1 MKILL
6 VLFLSCSN
14 IFAFDAQTMS
24 ISPDIQEDRPA
35 SDLIYQGEHLL
46 LNKAHDLQQN
56 GLDLSTLDVA
66 ESDIYSKEKTE
77 DEEWN
82 FQKESAVAFL
92 GNVKSS
98 TGNFRFSA
106 LQESD
111 QGKETYHLFISKKV
125 HNILLR
131 RNLLL
136 KLGYRVPQIE
146 RLNKLRVDFDT
157 AFDREVF
164 EKELAENTLG
174 EPARWVI
181 ESGEKYLI
189 LQDILVMKDRADY
202 YNVAIGAMP
211 DSVIKGRRVLN
222 SLLLPYTL
230 VSFSESANLFNWN
243 AAVESNGQVR
253 LDIEEA
259 EGFST
264 TWSDARWMLK
274 KIKNLTRADYKAI
287 VDGARLPNEVAL
299 LLTEKIISRRNSL
312 LKKFKI
318 GAPDIAVVEDI
329 SSGNLLTKGKLS
341 CENWQDEIS
350 KDEAGKETKTGKK
363 ICDVWHGYG
372 SRFIYGD
379 PESPLS
385 LSEIFALG
393 KMKLYSN
400 IISNLVTQF
409 NKNIAPQTDVAKEI
423 EKRQLQKAEDRF
435 YDYLK
440 TGKIKKV
447 PFNVFV
453 IPRFGTQLIASRDV
467 VAGSYLGT
475 DNQIQLADNFGMSVD
490 AGVYLGTEGITGPY
504 ALSGDVRAS
513 FSRIYSHLRPI
524 KSIKKALKEPYKN
537 ILVML
542 VTNSLGNLLNGLDK
556 ITATNLV
563 TEQDLIILKKNSA
576 EEKVIAIKDKITR
589 PSPCTGPYC
598 DGASDAQQEN
608 EIEAAK
614 KEERKKIIE
623 ENESFYAIIES
634 FKKNM
639 DVGES
644 LIITDSIGA
653 GLNVSGSYG
662 ISEVLTA
669 MATFNASQSVLS
681 RLHIYRSGE
690 DEMQVYR
697 DIGNMTSIGLTLTM
711 KAKIP
716 VIKIN
721 VKYNGGT
728 AKTKFF
734 KISINKTVNDK
745 KKLLE
750 NMKAI
755 RSVFKTNSTEYLK
768 TVVAPYEL
776 THDYS
781 EVVSDTNFLLWK
793 WSTANSKNS
802 TNVSHPESGQRQFFR
817 RYTGERTGTNF
828 ETIVVDVINALITE
842 YSDPNSEAKDLA
854 VSSTSNG
861 NPGDSIYGSSST
873 RTVSF
878 EGEVGNNDQLNHFHH
893 QFAQVYYEWRGWEIS
908 KSGMEKL
915 FAALDAKYKRNFF
928 APSALN
934 DTKEIQL
941 FALRLSIYV
950 YERAFEHMA
959 SLSNNEIRDIFN
971 KHYVVGLKR
980 RRYDE
985 EERIKQRIIKD
996 FIGFKDEYLTSS
1008 KKQDPSSMSKYGL
1021 KMISQAEEKLNIE
1034 GLLKIVG
1041 GEKNI
1046 YIAAKLNGF
1055 RKGDEG
1061 ADQSDRGLVANSIG
1075 SVGDDYYAGPMNSL
1089 RNNLGM
1095 TEAEFFIYWLM
1106 RKL

>member
-1 MKILL
+1 MKFLVIFLL
-6 VLFLSCSN
+6 IYSSVY
-14 IFAFDAQTMS
+14 AFDSQTMS
-24 ISPDIQEDRPA
+24 ISPELEEDGPA
-35 SDLIYQGEHLL
+35 SDLIYQDEPLT
-46 LNKAHDLQQN
+46 LNKARQLQRA
-56 GLDLSTLDVA
+56 GLDLSTLNVV
-66 ESDIYSKEKTE
+66 ESDIYSKEQSE
-77 DEEWN
+77 SEEWN
-82 FQKESAVAFL
+82 FQEGVAVSFL

-98 TGNFRFSA
+98 SGNFRFNA
-106 LQESD
+106 VQETN
-111 QGKETYHLFISKKV
+111 QGKESYNFFVSKKV

-131 RNLLL
+131 RKLLL
-136 KLGYRVPQIE
+136 KLGYRVPQISHLKNVRIE
-146 RLNKLRVDFDT
+146 FDT
-157 AFDREVF
+157 ALDREVF
-164 EKELAENTLG
+164 EKDLAENTLG
-174 EPARWVI
+174 GPARWKVD
-181 ESGEKYLI
+181 SGEKFLV
-189 LQDILVMKDRADY
+189 LQDIVVMKDRSDY
-202 YNVAIGAMP
+202 YNIAIGAMP
-211 DSVIKGRRVLN
+211 GEVIKGRRVLN
-222 SLLLPYTL
+222 SLLLPSTL

-243 AAVESNGQVR
+243 AAVETNGSIR
-253 LDIEEA
+253 LDIEDA

-264 TWSDARWMLK
+264 SWSDARWILQ
-274 KIKNLTRADYKAI
+274 KIKTLTRDDFKEI
-287 VDGARLPNEVAL
+287 VEGAGLPKEVAL

-312 LKKFKI
+312 LKKFKVD
-318 GAPDIAVVEDI
+318 ATDIAVVEDI
-329 SSGNLLTKGKLS
+329 SSGDRLSKGKLS
-341 CENWQDEIS
+341 CENWQDEVTKVDKVDKVD
-350 KDEAGKETKTGKK
+350 KDDKEVITKTGKK

-423 EKRQLQKAEDRF
+423 EKRQLQKAEERF

-440 TGKIKKV
+440 TGKIKKI
-447 PFNVFV
+447 PFNVYV

-542 VTNSLGNLLNGLDK
+542 VTSSLGNLLNGLDNIVNDK
-556 ITATNLV
+556 LKTN
-563 TEQDLIILKKNSA
+563 TELN
-576 EEKVIAIKDKITR
+576 AI
-589 PSPCTGPYC
+589 
-598 DGASDAQQEN
+598 EN
-608 EIEAAK
+608 VD
-614 KEERKKIIE
+614 ERKLLAA
-623 ENESFYAIIES
+623 ENDKLVAIVESFR
-634 FKKNM
+634 KNM

-653 GLNVSGSYG
+653 SLNVSGSYG
-662 ISEVLTA
+662 ISEILSA

-690 DEMQVYR
+690 EEMQVYR
-697 DIGNMTSIGLTLTM
+697 DIGNMTSIGLTVTL
-711 KAKIP
+711 KSKIP

-721 VKYNGGT
+721 VKYNAGT

-768 TVVAPYEL
+768 TVVAPFEL
-776 THDYS
+776 SHNYS
-781 EVVSDTNFLLWK
+781 EVVSDTNFLFWK

-802 TNVSHPESGQRQFFR
+802 TNVAHPESGERQFFR

-828 ETIVVDVINALITE
+828 ETIIVDVINALITE
-842 YSDPNSEAKDLA
+842 YSDSNFKAKDLA
-854 VSSTSNG
+854 ISSTSNG

-915 FAALDAKYKRNFF
+915 FLALDTKYKRNFF
-928 APSALN
+928 PTTALN

-941 FALRLSIYV
+941 FALRLSIYI
-950 YERAFEHMA
+950 YERAFEHM
-959 SLSNNEIRDIFN
+959 SQLSNSEIRDIFAKN
-971 KHYVVGLKR
+971 YVVGLKR
-980 RRYDE
+980 RRFDE
-985 EERIKQRIIKD
+985 EDRIKERIIKD
-996 FIGFKDEYLTSS
+996 FIGFKDEYCQSTKS
-1008 KKQDPSSMSKYGL
+1008 QDPSKMSKYGL
-1021 KMISQAEEKLNIE
+1021 KMISLAEEKLNLD

-1061 ADQSDRGLVANSIG
+1061 ADQTDRGLIANSIG
-1075 SVGDDYYAGPMNSL
+1075 SFGDDYYAGPMNSL
-1089 RNNLGM
+1089 RANLGM